1 MIAVV
6 QRVLNASVTVEVPP
20 HCESIKD
27 GLCIFLG
34 IETGDDSSQAKW
46 MAKKLSNLRLFK
58 DENEKMNLSL
68 QDIGGELLLISQF
81 TLAGDCSKGNRPS
94 FIRAAQ
100 PEIAEPLVHLVRD
113 FLQTEHK
120 IAVKTGVFGAMMKI
134 ELTND
139 GPVTLI
145 VQRD

>member
-113 FLQTEHK
+113 FLQIEHK
-120 IAVKTGVFGAMMKI
+120 IAVKTGVFGAIMKI